1 MDKLEVYGQCP
12 KCGGSLVVGHKR
24 PMAGIAARGGMK
36 FEFVRLWSAWKSLSL
51 NYAEAQA
58 IITRL
63 EAENQE
69 LHIIIVDR
77 EKDKRELMGQV
88 IEVSKRLTELA
99 EARITIDKWKE
110 IDEPDLQARLAANRE
125 LFLEVLQV
133 VRRAVHVLQFDD
145 YPQPRNQLENLLPWL
160 EAAVKEVN

>member
-1 MDKLEVYGQCP
+1 
-12 KCGGSLVVGHKR
+12 
-24 PMAGIAARGGMK
+24 MAGIAAPGGMK
-36 FEFVRLWSAWKSLSL
+36 LENVRLWSAWKSLSL

-99 EARITIDKWKE
+99 EARITI
-110 IDEPDLQARLAANRE
+110 AANRE
-125 LFLEVLQV
+125 LFREAMLV
-133 VRRAVHVLQFDD
+133 VWRAAHVTEEDFPCT
-145 YPQPRNQLENLLPWL
+145 YKQLKDLLPL
-160 EAAVKEVN
+160 LKAAAKEVG